1 MMPDLL
7 RNLKSTVSNFS
18 GRVESVTMK
27 AAAVDNGVCD
37 LTAVINSLRSSTATQ
52 DDKAAFLKDAAERT
66 EQFLDDVERIDEEAA
81 EAIRQSKDDF
91 YDKYDYLRPDCEKSG
106 WEKFWEGAKEWCKDH
121 WKAIVTVVLVIA
133 AVVVIVVTAGTA
145 LGPLAALAVTLAK
158 GVLIG
163 AVVGGLMGGIVGALS
178 PNSTFLEGLES
189 GAFGGAVGGL
199 ITGGLGSAM
208 MAVSGTTTLTMAQSM
223 LAGGLGD
230 GITSI
235 FSDLG
240 DRFIKGDDISA
251 GEFIFDA
258 LFSFG
263 TGALFSGLG
272 QRLGDVIPPLKINGL
287 NKGTGSWKYVWMYEA
302 ANAGRNGRTISLKA
316 LFKGLGAQFIDGVI
330 DHGIEFFKSGTGEIW
345 DWYKSEVPA

>member
-7 RNLKSTVSNFS
+7 RNLRSTVSSLS
-18 GRVESVTMK
+18 GRVEDVTMR

-37 LTAVINSLRSSTATQ
+37 LTAVISSLRSSTATQ

-91 YDKYDYLRPDCEKSG
+91 YEKYDYLKPDCEKSG
-106 WEKFWEGAKEWCKDH
+106 WESFWEGAKEWCKDH

-133 AVVVIVVTAGTA
+133 AVVIIVATAGTA

-163 AVVGGLMGGIVGALS
+163 TLVGGLMGGIVGGLS

-199 ITGGLGSAM
+199 ITGGLGSA
-208 MAVSGTTTLTMAQSM
+208 VSAISGVAELTMAQSM
-223 LAGGLGD
+223 LVGGFGD
-230 GITSI
+230 GVRRSVLLRNRC
-235 FSDLG
+235 SVL
-240 DRFIKGDDISA
+240 
-251 GEFIFDA
+251 
-258 LFSFG
+258 G
-263 TGALFSGLG
+263 TGRASGRYHTAAEDKRPEQGHG
-272 QRLGDVIPPLKINGL
+272 QLEICMEVRGGQCGPQRQDHKPEGSVQGA
-287 NKGTGSWKYVWMYEA
+287 GSRFHRRRTGSRNRVLQEQYRRVLGLVQVQGTSMIIMYE
-302 ANAGRNGRTISLKA
+302 
-316 LFKGLGAQFIDGVI
+316 
-330 DHGIEFFKSGTGEIW
+330 
-345 DWYKSEVPA
+345 